1 MDFKRRTYRSDRLNT
16 FAVRHIRDRQKDSS
30 KILEILKKIFS
41 YKLLTPR
48 NAIIGSIIVA
58 CVLLFMAYNLIQ
70 GVKLRNVV
78 FSFGK
83 DLAEDQYGHT
93 NILLLGTGGG
103 NHEGADLTD
112 TIILASIDQKTN
124 QATLLSIPRDLY
136 IEDLP
141 NKKFSGTRINNLY
154 HIGKN
159 ELGDEEL
166 GLKMLRDQIK
176 IITNMDV
183 HYFVKV
189 EFAGFKEM
197 VDALGGVDINV
208 PNTIIDTEY
217 PIGESQGYETF
228 ALQAGMQHLDGETAL
243 KYSRSR
249 HSTNDFD
256 RSKRQQLVIYA
267 MKEKAEKMGILSD
280 SGKVKSLYDS
290 LGKYMETDL
299 SVREI
304 ITLAKIGTQIKQ
316 DQIATYTIH
325 DDPTK
330 CGGLLY
336 TPLRELYGGASV
348 LIPAAPKYEDIHR
361 LTDIVLN
368 HPEFK
373 NSNIKLQIL
382 NGTKGLGIAAETKII
397 LNRICLNVA
406 RFGNGQSKNVTKTTY
421 YLKSEIPQSALDA
434 LQELIPGEIS
444 HTPPQKYL
452 DIPYASEAQIIVEI
466 GQDYLA
472 HKLKDP
478 YDGIVDLIPKATSA
492 PITGEATGKTATTTT
507 KTASGSKTTPVKTT
521 SPTATSKA
529 STTTTKKP

>member
-1 MDFKRRTYRSDRLNT
+1 MDFKHRTYRSDRLNT
-16 FAVRHIRDRQKDSS
+16 FAVRRVRRDRQSS
-30 KILEILKKIFS
+30 GKIREIIRKIFS

-48 NAIIGSIIVA
+48 NAVIASVIVA
-58 CVLLFMAYNLIQ
+58 CVLLFTAYNLIQ
-70 GVKLRNVV
+70 GIKLRNVV

-83 DLAEDQYGHT
+83 DLAEDEYGHT

-103 NHEGADLTD
+103 EHEGADLTD

-166 GLKMLRDQIK
+166 GIKMLRDQVK
-176 IITNMDV
+176 TITNMDV

-208 PNTIIDTEY
+208 PATIIDTQY
-217 PIGESQGYETF
+217 PIGESEGYETF
-228 ALQAGMQHLDGETAL
+228 SLEAGLQHLDGETAL

-267 MKEKAEKMGILSD
+267 MKEKAENIGILGD

-290 LGKYMETDL
+290 LDKYMKTDL
-299 SVREI
+299 GIREI

-316 DQIATYTIH
+316 DQIATYMIH
-325 DDPTK
+325 DDPSK

-348 LIPAAPKYEDIHR
+348 LIPAAAKYSDIHN
-361 LTDIVLN
+361 LTDVVFN

-373 NSNIKLQIL
+373 SSNIKIQIL

-397 LNRICLNVA
+397 LNRICLNVV
-406 RFGNGQSKNVTKTTY
+406 RFGNGQSKDISKTTY
-421 YLKSEIPQSALDA
+421 YLKSEVPQNVLDA

-444 HTPPQKYL
+444 RTPPQKYI
-452 DIPYASEAQIIVEI
+452 DIPYASDAQIIIEI

-478 YDGIVDLIPKATSA
+478 YDGIVDLIPKSLIA
-492 PITGEATGKTATTTT
+492 PITGEAKAKSASTKATSAVIPPKTTTT
-507 KTASGSKTTPVKTT
+507 TR
-521 SPTATSKA
+521 
-529 STTTTKKP
+529 KP

>member
-1 MDFKRRTYRSDRLNT
+1 MDFKNRTYRSDRLNT
-16 FAVRHIRDRQKDSS
+16 FAVRRIRDRQTSG
-30 KILEILKKIFS
+30 KIRETMKKIFS
-41 YKLLTPR
+41 YKILTPR
-48 NAIIGSIIVA
+48 NAIIGSIIIA
-58 CVLLFMAYNLIQ
+58 CILLFTAYNLIQ
-70 GVKLRNVV
+70 GIKLRNVV
-78 FSFGK
+78 FTFGK
-83 DLAEDQYGHT
+83 DLAEDEYGHT

-103 NHEGADLTD
+103 DHEGADLTD

-136 IEDLP
+136 IENLP
-141 NKKFSGTRINNLY
+141 NKKFLGTRINNLY

-166 GLKMLRDQIK
+166 GIKMLRDQIK
-176 IITNMDV
+176 NITDMDV

-197 VDALGGVDINV
+197 VDALGGVDIQV
-208 PNTIIDTEY
+208 PTTIVDMEY
-217 PIGESQGYETF
+217 PIGENEGYETF
-228 ALQAGMQHLDGETAL
+228 MLQAGMQHVDGKTAL
-243 KYSRSR
+243 KYARSR

-267 MKEKAEKMGILSD
+267 MKEKAEKIGILGD
-280 SGKVKSLYDS
+280 SGKIKSLYDS
-290 LGKYMETDL
+290 LSTYMKTDL
-299 SVREI
+299 SMREI

-316 DQIATYTIH
+316 DQIATYMVH

-348 LIPAAPKYEDIHR
+348 LIPAAPKYQDIHN
-361 LTDIVLN
+361 LTDIVFN

-373 NSNIKLQIL
+373 SSNIKIQIL
-382 NGTKGLGIAAETKII
+382 NGTRGLGIAAETKII
-397 LNRICLNVA
+397 LNRICLNVV
-406 RFGNGQSKNVTKTTY
+406 RFGNGQSKDIPKTTY
-421 YLKSEIPQSALDA
+421 YLKSEVPQNVLNA

-444 HTPPQKYL
+444 HVPPQKYI
-452 DIPYASEAQIIVEI
+452 DIPYASDAQIIIEI

-478 YDGIVDLIPKATSA
+478 YDGIVDLIPKTLTA
-492 PITGEATGKTATTTT
+492 PITGEAKQSFLLGE
-507 KTASGSKTTPVKTT
+507 VKAK
-521 SPTATSKA
+521 SA
-529 STTTTKKP
+529 STKATPITILPKVPATTKKP

>member
-1 MDFKRRTYRSDRLNT
+1 
-16 FAVRHIRDRQKDSS
+16 
-30 KILEILKKIFS
+30 
-41 YKLLTPR
+41 
-48 NAIIGSIIVA
+48 
-58 CVLLFMAYNLIQ
+58 MAYSLIQ

-103 NHEGADLTD
+103 DHEGADLTD

-141 NKKFSGTRINNLY
+141 NKKFSGTRVNNLY

-166 GLKMLRDQIK
+166 GLKMLRDQVK
-176 IITNMDV
+176 IITNADV

-189 EFAGFKEM
+189 DFAGFKEM
-197 VDALGGVDINV
+197 VDALGGVDMNV
-208 PNTIIDTEY
+208 PNTIIDTQY

-228 ALQAGMQHLDGETAL
+228 ALQAGIQHLDGETAL
-243 KYSRSR
+243 KYARSR

-290 LGKYMETDL
+290 LSKYMETDF
-299 SVREI
+299 SAREI

-325 DDPTK
+325 DDPAK

-348 LIPAAPKYEDIHR
+348 LIPAAPKYKDIHR
-361 LTDIVLN
+361 LTDVVLN

-382 NGTKGLGIAAETKII
+382 NGTRGLGVAAETKII
-397 LNRICLNVA
+397 FNRICLNVV
-406 RFGNGQSKNVTKTTY
+406 RFGNGQSKDISKTTY
-421 YLKSEIPQSALDA
+421 YLKSEVPQSILDA
-434 LQELIPGEIS
+434 LRELIPGEIS
-444 HTPPQKYL
+444 RTPPQKYL
-452 DIPYASEAQIIVEI
+452 DIPYASDAQIIVEI

-478 YDGIVDLIPKATSA
+478 YDGIVDLIPKTSST
-492 PITGEATGKTATTTT
+492 PITGEAAG
-507 KTASGSKTTPVKTT
+507 KTTPSTT
-521 SPTATSKA
+521 TSKA
-529 STTTTKKP
+529 SITTTKKP